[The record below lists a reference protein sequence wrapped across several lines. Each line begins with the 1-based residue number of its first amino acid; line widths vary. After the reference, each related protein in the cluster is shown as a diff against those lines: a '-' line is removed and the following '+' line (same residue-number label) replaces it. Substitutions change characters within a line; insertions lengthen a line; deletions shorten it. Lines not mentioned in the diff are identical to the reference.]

1 MVGIEK
7 EGGGHI
13 RKRGREIIGQGGRH
27 RERGRWKVKNE
38 RKGNNRTRKEGI
50 EKEGGGQLRM
60 RGREIIGQGGG
71 HRERGRWKV
80 KNERKGNTV
89 IGQGRRA

>member
-1 MVGIEK
+1 MV
-7 EGGGHI
+7 
-13 RKRGREIIGQGGRH
+13 
-27 RERGRWKVKNE
+27 
-38 RKGNNRTRKEGI
+38 GI

-71 HRERGRWKV
+71 HRESGRWTV